1 MQNEMKYRFARW
13 KRTGPVAFQGGGASL
28 RLRFVN
34 GWSLGGCRGKSSEA
48 EERDGQGQTP
58 VSRLHRKPPHSTL
71 RMVDDS
77 SPKRVGITS
86 GAERRESSIGLNFGR
101 PEQKKAAHRS
111 VPPKSAR
118 NRSRP
123 SRAGYFPCFAYQS
136 ALMGVKLFHFSGRSS
151 SAKIAVTGQTGTH
164 APQSMHSVG

>member
-1 MQNEMKYRFARW
+1 MIPRPKELESRPGR
-13 KRTGPVAFQGGGASL
+13 RGANQVL
-28 RLRFVN
+28 EVTQ
-34 GWSLGGCRGKSSEA
+34 C
-48 EERDGQGQTP
+48 
-58 VSRLHRKPPHSTL
+58 
-71 RMVDDS
+71 
-77 SPKRVGITS
+77 
-86 GAERRESSIGLNFGR
+86 LNFGR

-123 SRAGYFPCFAYQS
+123 SSAGYFPCFAYQS

-164 APQSMHSVG
+164 APQSMHSVGWIYSCVSLSKFASSLRG